1 MATAQCFG
9 APDRDPGA
17 VWVRHLQRQIHG
29 KSVAPMLACRIR
41 SLSGQSFDLEVPPES
56 TVKDVK
62 YRIEQDWAIPKIC
75 QKLLYRRPRY
85 CKDFIPWALD
95 RRSLEKDAPLTRP
108 LAEMT
113 AFETRRWLILLYD
126 EPLDDWIGRDIPQYT
141 SGRYKDV
148 AEGEILTKVKA
159 KAYRAFQARH
169 HDRNNVGRMA
179 DKLVCIVDKY
189 LPRQAEE
196 TRICVGRLPPP
207 REEAPT
213 TSKARAQQSANKT
226 EGAHADVT
234 PTATLRDQL
243 LAEKCRCQSFADGCI
258 ELQLVITTEIL
269 RSSLSSALA
278 LEALQGLHGIAKES
292 AGDPKVWSAVEAEV
306 WDSLNQPLRDVQD
319 LATSVL
325 MAAAGAGRSGT
336 REEVLERLES
346 QDERSRLVAVQMLG
360 IMGDASADALRRR
373 LLDPSDTVRAAAAE
387 ALASRP
393 EFLDQAARFALSA
406 LLHDR
411 SALVRTAA
419 MRGLARFVSMSGCPV
434 CAPAGDSQEYA
445 KRLEFAFLA
454 VLARLQHP
462 DPSVRSSVAGA
473 AGAVLNAAARRRC
486 ERCNGRR
493 RPEAAEETSFA
504 TMAAQALSACLADEC
519 AAVRALALQALAE
532 FHGGNGKDRK
542 IMAPE
547 LSALKNQVAPCL
559 KHMDAGVRVAATRA
573 TVRLVQNGDRESI
586 QVLQRLVQ
594 KDTDISVRT
603 AAKNA
608 LLALGVDPF

>member
-1 MATAQCFG
+1 
-9 APDRDPGA
+9 
-17 VWVRHLQRQIHG
+17 
-29 KSVAPMLACRIR
+29 MLACRIR

-75 QKLLYRRPRY
+75 QKLLY
-85 CKDFIPWALD
+85 
-95 RRSLEKDAPLTRP
+95 
-108 LAEMT
+108 
-113 AFETRRWLILLYD
+113 
-126 EPLDDWIGRDIPQYT
+126 
-141 SGRYKDV
+141 
-148 AEGEILTKVKA
+148 
-159 KAYRAFQARH
+159 
-169 HDRNNVGRMA
+169 
-179 DKLVCIVDKY
+179 
-189 LPRQAEE
+189 
-196 TRICVGRLPPP
+196 
-207 REEAPT
+207 
-213 TSKARAQQSANKT
+213 
-226 EGAHADVT
+226 
-234 PTATLRDQL
+234 RDQL

>member
-1 MATAQCFG
+1 
-9 APDRDPGA
+9 
-17 VWVRHLQRQIHG
+17 
-29 KSVAPMLACRIR
+29 MLACRIR

-75 QKLLYRRPRY
+75 QKLLYR
-85 CKDFIPWALD
+85 
-95 RRSLEKDAPLTRP
+95 
-108 LAEMT
+108 
-113 AFETRRWLILLYD
+113 
-126 EPLDDWIGRDIPQYT
+126 
-141 SGRYKDV
+141 
-148 AEGEILTKVKA
+148 
-159 KAYRAFQARH
+159 
-169 HDRNNVGRMA
+169 
-179 DKLVCIVDKY
+179 
-189 LPRQAEE
+189 
-196 TRICVGRLPPP
+196 
-207 REEAPT
+207 
-213 TSKARAQQSANKT
+213 
-226 EGAHADVT
+226 
-234 PTATLRDQL
+234 DQL
-243 LAEKCRCQSFADGCI
+243 LTEKCRCQSFADGCV

-278 LEALQGLHGIAKES
+278 LEALQSLHSIAKDS
-292 AGDPKVWSAVEAEV
+292 GGDPKVWSAVEAEV

-319 LATSVL
+319 SATSVL
-325 MAAAGAGRSGT
+325 MAAAVAGRSNT

-346 QDERSRLVAVQMLG
+346 RDERSRLVAVQMLG
-360 IMGDASADALRRR
+360 IMRDASADALRRR
-373 LLDPSDTVRAAAAE
+373 LLDPSDSVRSAAAE
-387 ALASRP
+387 ALAARP

-419 MRGLARFVSMSGCPV
+419 ARALARFVSISGCPFCV
-434 CAPAGDSQEYA
+434 HPGESEKYA
-445 KRLEFAFLA
+445 DNVEFAFLA

-473 AGAVLNAAARRRC
+473 AGAVLSAAARRRC
-486 ERCNGRR
+486 ERCGARR

-504 TMAAQALSACLADEC
+504 AMAAQTLSACLADSC

-532 FHGGNGKDRK
+532 LSGGKDGK
-542 IMAPE
+542 IMAAE

-586 QVLQRLVQ
+586 QVLQRLVH
-594 KDTDISVRT
+594 KDSDISVRT